1 MIRKASRKKFSSKRV
16 KSIRSRTL
24 KRKRGGSRTLK
35 RKRGRSRTLRKKR
48 GGASVSD
55 DIVEPLKPPELVT
68 QLTILYNQISGNKE
82 TKSKYFAKLTTKF
95 PNLKDSNG
103 NKLTPT
109 ILRGD
114 SIKPTENRH
123 GDILP
128 NINTIVN
135 ITDATNDPKG
145 GQYIN
150 ANYILD
156 KKYIAAMGPKQ
167 HTEKTFWNMI
177 CQQNIKIIVMLTGLV
192 EDGRNKC
199 YPYWP
204 MPQNTDLMLYNMA
217 GDIPIPPEAIM
228 EKKIIEGVC
237 EITWIRC
244 ERIGSFIKTILKIY
258 DMKTK
263 SKKFIAH
270 YWYTEWPDHGVPM
283 TVENE
288 YDTNSIYVMLMD
300 IIEQQKKESAQTPL
314 VVHCSAGVG
323 RTGTIIG
330 CHHAM
335 TTTAAAA
342 DRKPPIELAKHILT
356 LMRKDRCILIQ
367 VIAQFK
373 LFYKYIVDYYKIL
386 SDAKLAT
393 QPETKPVPDR
403 FKRRMASVRYNGTP
417 HRTVDPTYLELEK
430 TNPFYTPP
438 IDYFKEYFFDAPAFT
453 DLEQIRS
460 IKDIKTADIMKIDLT
475 DIFGLGEDEGSE
487 EAKIRTGFNTVMDS
501 ETADNKFI
509 WSLRR
514 QTNRK
519 HSVGPG
525 KVSIKTGSSF
535 MNLGKAEECRIEG
548 VHAYDFYL
556 EYKSSDTVESA
567 NNTDPCGKP
576 REFKDYYYEVDDGV
590 CIKKNIVSTN
600 VVIAES
606 VTDLEKSKGFDIST
620 YKLAQ
625 YGCFHIGTYK
635 DSRSCAV
642 ARVVK
647 TGQPITI
654 TSGVQKKMSKD
665 MRKMCENYD
674 CIPSYQ
680 SSGKLSQEFS
690 YDIKQALIMISAAH
704 NQDSFNVG
712 SRAHAKSFEN
722 IQAFFYSKKKFESD
736 QKAKDAYSIYLSE

>member
-16 KSIRSRTL
+16 KSIRSGTL
-24 KRKRGGSRTLK
+24 RRKRGGSRTL
-35 RKRGRSRTLRKKR
+35 RRKR
-48 GGASVSD
+48 GGASAFA
-55 DIVEPLKPPELVT
+55 IVEPLEHGLVT
-68 QLTILYNQISGNKE
+68 MLSTLYNGISFNKE
-82 TKSKYFAKLTTKF
+82 PKSKYFDKLTAKF
-95 PNLKDSNG
+95 TNLKDSNG

-109 ILRGD
+109 ILKAGAE
-114 SIKPTENRH
+114 SQTENRH

-128 NINTIVN
+128 NIETIVN

-167 HTEKTFWNMI
+167 HTYKTFWKMI

-192 EDGRNKC
+192 ELGKNKC

-204 MPQNTDLMLYNMA
+204 IPQNDKTILYNMA
-217 GDIPIPPEAIM
+217 GDIPIPIEAIM
-228 EKKIIEGVC
+228 EKKIIDGVC
-237 EITWIRC
+237 EITWISC
-244 ERIGSFIKTILKIY
+244 ERIGSFIKTKLEIY
-258 DMKTK
+258 DMQKN
-263 SKKFIAH
+263 SNKFIAH

-283 TVENE
+283 IGENE

-300 IIEQQKKESAQTPL
+300 IINQQKKESAQTPL

-335 TTTAAAA
+335 TRVLVAGEVAGA
-342 DRKPPIELAKHILT
+342 PIDLVVEILNA
-356 LMRKDRCILIQ
+356 MRQDRCMLIQ

-403 FKRRMASVRYNGTP
+403 FKRRMASVRYTGS
-417 HRTVDPTYLELEK
+417 RGVSIDPEYIKFEK

-438 IDYFKEYFFDAPAFT
+438 IDYFKEYFNDQYDAFT
-453 DLEQIRS
+453 ALEKIRS
-460 IKDIKTADIMKIDLT
+460 IKDIKNTDIMKIDLT
-475 DIFGLGEDEGSE
+475 DIFGLGDDEDSE
-487 EAKIRTGFNTVMDS
+487 EVKIRTGFNTVMDS

-514 QTNRK
+514 QKNRE
-519 HSVGPG
+519 HSVGRET
-525 KVSIKTGSSF
+525 VSIKTGSSF
-535 MNLGKAEECRIEG
+535 MNLGGKAEKCRIEG
-548 VHAYDFYL
+548 VKAYDFYL

-576 REFKDYYYEVDDGV
+576 REFKDYYYEVGEGV

-606 VTDLEKSKGFDIST
+606 VTGLAKSQGFDIST

-635 DSRSCAV
+635 DSRCIAV

-647 TGQPITI
+647 TAQPITI
-654 TSGVQKKMSKD
+654 TPDVQKKMPKD

-680 SSGKLSQEFS
+680 SSGKLSQKFS
-690 YDIKQALIMISAAH
+690 DDIKQALIMISAAH

-736 QKAKDAYSIYLSE
+736 QKAIDAYNAL